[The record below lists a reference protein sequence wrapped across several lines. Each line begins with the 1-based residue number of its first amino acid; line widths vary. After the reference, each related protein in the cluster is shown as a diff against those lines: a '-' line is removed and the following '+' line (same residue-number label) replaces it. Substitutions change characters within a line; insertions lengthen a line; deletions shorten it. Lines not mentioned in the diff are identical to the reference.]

1 MQRPAPTIGLLPE
14 FRFDNNSYS
23 NGIYDIFLYEKI
35 FLVEHVIFKIV
46 LKSSLAINNFEFSR
60 QKLYIYISKAEF

>member
-1 MQRPAPTIGLLPE
+1 MGLLPE

-46 LKSSLAINNFEFSR
+46 LKSSLAINN
-60 QKLYIYISKAEF
+60 L

>member
-1 MQRPAPTIGLLPE
+1 MGLLLE
-14 FRFDNNSYS
+14 FRFDNNSNS

-60 QKLYIYISKAEF
+60 QNL